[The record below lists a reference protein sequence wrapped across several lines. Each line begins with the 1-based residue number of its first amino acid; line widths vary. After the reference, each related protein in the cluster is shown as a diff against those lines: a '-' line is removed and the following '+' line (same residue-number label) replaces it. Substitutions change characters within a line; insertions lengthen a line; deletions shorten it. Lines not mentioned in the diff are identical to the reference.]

1 MEDFV
6 EQTKMSSTAEVM
18 AEALLSVTFLAILLG
33 EMWRAYKK
41 GPSGLTY
48 ITGVI
53 FLLGI
58 LWYLLT
64 LVYMDNITSC
74 VESACEFL
82 SVAWVNWYVVTFQIA
97 LYLGVPL
104 LFMFVM
110 LNYNLVDANTG
121 SGSVIGR
128 TTVLLLLLV
137 TSSTIIELIQLIL
150 PVPEMITSAV
160 FAGAVVAFIGWEEK
174 IMKQLISKSKNLS
187 GSLSVISPIPDYK
200 ISDGEFRFF
209 SFTMLMVG
217 LYAIVISFLFE
228 AMGIH
233 Q

>member
-1 MEDFV
+1 M
-6 EQTKMSSTAEVM
+6 
-18 AEALLSVTFLAILLG
+18 G
-33 EMWRAYKK
+33 ELVRGYV
-41 GPSGLTY
+41 SNC
-48 ITGVI
+48 VI
-53 FLLGI
+53 
-58 LWYLLT
+58 
-64 LVYMDNITSC
+64 
-74 VESACEFL
+74 
-82 SVAWVNWYVVTFQIA
+82 
-97 LYLGVPL
+97 LGVPL

-128 TTVLLLLLV
+128 TTVLLY
-137 TSSTIIELIQLIL
+137 SSNQLTIIELIQLIL

-174 IMKQLISKSKNLS
+174 IMKQLISKSKNLADS
-187 GSLSVISPIPDYK
+187 ISVVSPIPDYK

-217 LYAIVISFLFE
+217 LYAIIISFLFE